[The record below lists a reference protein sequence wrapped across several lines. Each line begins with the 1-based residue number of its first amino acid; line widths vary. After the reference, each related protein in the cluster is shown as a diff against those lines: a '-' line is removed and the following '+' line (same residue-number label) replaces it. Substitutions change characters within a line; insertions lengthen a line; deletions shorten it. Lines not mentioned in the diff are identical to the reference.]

1 MEPNNELLREAL
13 LEAALEEFRDIP
25 AEEEISLEFSPGF
38 EQRLR
43 LRLAEEGLE
52 EPPLRLRFSR
62 SFRRLAV
69 AVLILALLA
78 ATAAVASPTLRENL
92 LRFFPQET
100 ATHYEFTFDPE
111 QAATAPK
118 TIETVYLPAYLPD
131 GYNESFSFIGAAGV
145 LYTWYNDSGSSIGFN
160 QLVIP
165 KNDGE
170 GPWVDSEDV
179 SASLVDINGYA
190 VFQVYSDGYM
200 YYWTDNEYFY
210 SLIFSADIPED
221 ECIKVF
227 TSISPHNT

>member
-118 TIETVYLPAYLPD
+118 TLETVYLPAHIPE
-131 GYNESFSFIGAAGV
+131 GYETVDYVEADV
-145 LYTWYNDSGSSIGFN
+145 LISVFWESGSGNLIHYM
-160 QLVIP
+160 QQTLWTP
-165 KNDGE
+165 EE
-170 GPWVDSEDV
+170 GRLSANAENAISEIRV
-179 SASLVDINGYA
+179 INGYK
-190 VFQVYSDGYM
+190 VFCVHTECQS
-200 YYWTDNEYFY
+200 YYWTDNEYFF
-210 SLIFSADIPED
+210 SLSFDSDLTAE
-221 ECIKVF
+221 ECETVLS
-227 TSISPHNT
+227 SILPVK